1 MIWQP
6 RFITAKSLYSLGWA
20 FCYCQALPLA
30 VWLQQPMPCCFFLGH
45 GTMGFGHGHERTKI
59 YGWYLMGCGIGLG
72 LLSKYTMVFFY
83 PCLLLYVLFSPPIW
97 KAHQRHIVIAL
108 MISVLLFLPNVYW
121 NWQHGFITLWH
132 TAQISHLQQ
141 SLIHPGKFL
150 EFFGAQFGVFGP
162 LFSQPSFLPSKRPGL
177 IPLTA
182 F

>member
-1 MIWQP
+1 
-6 RFITAKSLYSLGWA
+6 
-20 FCYCQALPLA
+20 
-30 VWLQQPMPCCFFLGH
+30 
-45 GTMGFGHGHERTKI
+45 
-59 YGWYLMGCGIGLG
+59 MGCGIGLG

-150 EFFGAQFGVFGP
+150 EFLVPSLAYLA
-162 LFSQPSFLPSKRPGL
+162 LFFHSLLFYHPKGL
-177 IPLTA
+177 G
-182 F
+182 